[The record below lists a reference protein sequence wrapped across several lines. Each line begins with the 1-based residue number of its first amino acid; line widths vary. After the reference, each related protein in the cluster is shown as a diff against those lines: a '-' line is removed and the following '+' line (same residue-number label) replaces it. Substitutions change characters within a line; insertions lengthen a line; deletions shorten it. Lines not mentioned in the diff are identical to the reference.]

1 MKNLYLN
8 YYSNTVN
15 ELYFDINSNGYKTY
29 AFYVG
34 MTEGDEYSDRLKIY
48 ATYQTDEGSDFEYS
62 LNDAINMFDLDIHQE
77 LSYLKNLKLI
87 QINLAYDDAIKG
99 LTKMTPDAEMST
111 WTLQK
116 IEADMYDVT
125 KKAPFLEKLA
135 SIRGITLD
143 ELIAK
148 VKAKNAIY
156 VETVGNITG
165 YRQKLEDKIMKAT
178 SVEDI
183 KAVEW
188 NNTDA
193 ITPINPKPK
202 KSVSKK

>member
-1 MKNLYLN
+1 MKTIFID
-8 YYSNTVN
+8 YYSNKLQD
-15 ELYFDINSNGYKTY
+15 LYFETGSSNGYQNFN
-29 AFYVG
+29 FYVG
-34 MTEGDEYSDRLKIY
+34 ESSPNKVYMTF
-48 ATYQTDEGSDFEYS
+48 QTNEGSNIKS
-62 LNDAINMFDLDIHQE
+62 ALNYCINNFNLDTHKE
-77 LSYLKNLKLI
+77 LTYLKNLKII

-143 ELIAK
+143 DLITK
-148 VKAKNAIY
+148 VKEKNAIY

-165 YRQKLEDKIMKAT
+165 YRQKLEDAIMKAST
-178 SVEDI
+178 VEDI
-183 KAVEW
+183 KVVEW
-188 NNTDA
+188 NNSDA
-193 ITPINPKPK
+193 ITPVTKAAAPKG
-202 KSVSKK
+202 SKK